1 VASFGAY
8 RVQASATNISILN
21 AADNTVAGTIP
32 LPNTNLISISRN
44 ANFLITTSGV
54 MV

>member
-21 AADNTVAGTIP
+21 AADNTVAGTIQ
-32 LPNTNLISISRN
+32 LLNANSISISQN
-44 ANFLITTSGV
+44 ANFLITTTGAIV
-54 MV
+54 